1 MHLDYQKFTLELVR
15 LGWIVQIHTQ
25 NSDKYVLTSTG
36 MEYLRFY
43 KGLDRVDASKSF
55 GGNAIQSEQF
65 QWLVQNGIL
74 ARHYD
79 MDAESERISPTP
91 YGFGLFSTIEFWLD
105 ESLQKKIARKE
116 KSKEFLQTGKK
127 YLNLF
132 MKNLNHETES
142 AEEIRYGD
150 RGHIK

>member
-43 KGLDRVDASKSF
+43 KGIAS
-55 GGNAIQSEQF
+55 SENSSLENNQI
-65 QWLVQNGIL
+65 WSEKCRWMLQNGII
-74 ARHYD
+74 ATHYD
-79 MDAESERISPTP
+79 LDNECERISPTP
-91 YGFGLFSTIEFWLD
+91 YGFGLFATLEFLLD
-105 ESLQKKIARKE
+105 EKLQKRAERKTKSMALLC
-116 KSKEFLQTGKK
+116 KSKKLLASLVEKTNQDNTILG
-127 YLNLF
+127 NLS
-132 MKNLNHETES
+132 EG
-142 AEEIRYGD
+142 Y

>member
-43 KGLDRVDASKSF
+43 KGLDCVDASKSF
-55 GGNAIQSEQF
+55 GGNAIKSEQF

-91 YGFGLFSTIEFWLD
+91 YGF
-105 ESLQKKIARKE
+105 
-116 KSKEFLQTGKK
+116 
-127 YLNLF
+127 
-132 MKNLNHETES
+132 
-142 AEEIRYGD
+142 EIGRA
-150 RGHIK
+150 HV